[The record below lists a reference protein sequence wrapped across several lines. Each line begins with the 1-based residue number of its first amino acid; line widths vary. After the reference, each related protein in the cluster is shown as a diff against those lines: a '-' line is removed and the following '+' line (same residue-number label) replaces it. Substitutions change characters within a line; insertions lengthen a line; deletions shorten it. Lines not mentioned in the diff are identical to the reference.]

1 MVSNDCKEKCRD
13 FGMLV
18 ENIICMADCYEEP
31 IEKFRKSMFYK
42 PEFEDKEKIILDMI
56 DTSNRVSE
64 EIKLLSIE
72 DLKKLQDEYGIE
84 LIGYTDMLAT
94 ALNLLQV
101 LENRLYKMSSKEIGF
116 EEFDE
121 SLKRISEMVILLKK
135 YSDKKDA
142 VKYLMEQTG
151 LSEQECSFAYDFFI
165 TMFDKKYYYR

>member
-94 ALNLLQV
+94 AL
-101 LENRLYKMSSKEIGF
+101 RKEPYF
-116 EEFDE
+116 
-121 SLKRISEMVILLKK
+121 KT
-135 YSDKKDA
+135 
-142 VKYLMEQTG
+142 Q
-151 LSEQECSFAYDFFI
+151 
-165 TMFDKKYYYR
+165 

>member
-72 DLKKLQDEYGIE
+72 DLSKLQDGYGIE

-94 ALNLLQV
+94 ALRREPYSNKYKCDAIMSIVLDMLHRELRDDKVYQRLAEGVEHENVQV
-101 LENRLYKMSSKEIGF
+101 
-116 EEFDE
+116 
-121 SLKRISEMVILLKK
+121 
-135 YSDKKDA
+135 
-142 VKYLMEQTG
+142 
-151 LSEQECSFAYDFFI
+151 
-165 TMFDKKYYYR
+165 

>member
-42 PEFEDKEKIILDMI
+42 PEFEDKEILDMI
-56 DTSNRVSE
+56 DTSNRVSK

-94 ALNLLQV
+94 AL
-101 LENRLYKMSSKEIGF
+101 RKEP
-116 EEFDE
+116 
-121 SLKRISEMVILLKK
+121 
-135 YSDKKDA
+135 YSNNE
-142 VKYLMEQTG
+142 VKYKCDAIMSIVLDMLHRELREDSVYQRLAEG
-151 LSEQECSFAYDFFI
+151 VEHENVQV
-165 TMFDKKYYYR
+165 

>member
-1 MVSNDCKEKCRD
+1 MNQKKIGLFIAKCR
-13 FGMLV
+13 
-18 ENIICMADCYEEP
+18 
-31 IEKFRKSMFYK
+31 K
-42 PEFEDKEKIILDMI
+42 
-56 DTSNRVSE
+56 T
-64 EIKLLSIE
+64 
-72 DLKKLQDEYGIE
+72 KKLTQMELAEKLGVSDRSISNWENGICLPDASLYRPLCDVLGITINELFAGEFISDEQYKMVA
-84 LIGYTDMLAT
+84 DN
-94 ALNLLQV
+94 NLLQV

>member
-56 DTSNRVSE
+56 DTSNRVSK

-94 ALNLLQV
+94 AL
-101 LENRLYKMSSKEIGF
+101 RKEP
-116 EEFDE
+116 
-121 SLKRISEMVILLKK
+121 
-135 YSDKKDA
+135 YSNNE
-142 VKYLMEQTG
+142 VKYKCDAIMSIVLDMLHRELREDSVYQR
-151 LSEQECSFAYDFFI
+151 FAEGVEHENVQV
-165 TMFDKKYYYR
+165 

>member
-13 FGMLV
+13 FGMLI
-18 ENIICMADCYEEP
+18 ENIICMADCYEET

-64 EIKLLSIE
+64 EIKLLPIE

-94 ALNLLQV
+94 AL
-101 LENRLYKMSSKEIGF
+101 RKEP
-116 EEFDE
+116 
-121 SLKRISEMVILLKK
+121 
-135 YSDKKDA
+135 YSNNE
-142 VKYLMEQTG
+142 VKYKCDAIMSIVLDMLHRELREDSVYQRLAEG
-151 LSEQECSFAYDFFI
+151 VEHENVQV
-165 TMFDKKYYYR
+165 

>member
-94 ALNLLQV
+94 ALRKEPYLTYCDTYPVVMRCASLQLELNLL
-101 LENRLYKMSSKEIGF
+101 YAF
-116 EEFDE
+116 
-121 SLKRISEMVILLKK
+121 LL
-135 YSDKKDA
+135 
-142 VKYLMEQTG
+142 
-151 LSEQECSFAYDFFI
+151 
-165 TMFDKKYYYR
+165 

>member
-56 DTSNRVSE
+56 YTSNRISE

-72 DLKKLQDEYGIE
+72 DLRKLQDGYGIE

-94 ALNLLQV
+94 ALRREPYIEQLV
-101 LENRLYKMSSKEIGF
+101 R
-116 EEFDE
+116 
-121 SLKRISEMVILLKK
+121 SLMP
-135 YSDKKDA
+135 
-142 VKYLMEQTG
+142 
-151 LSEQECSFAYDFFI
+151 I
-165 TMFDKKYYYR
+165 T

>member
-1 MVSNDCKEKCRD
+1 MGSNDCKEKCRD

-94 ALNLLQV
+94 ALRK
-101 LENRLYKMSSKEIGF
+101 ELYSNNE
-116 EEFDE
+116 
-121 SLKRISEMVILLKK
+121 
-135 YSDKKDA
+135 
-142 VKYLMEQTG
+142 VKYKCDAIMSIVLDILHRELREDSVYQRLAEG
-151 LSEQECSFAYDFFI
+151 VEHENVQV
-165 TMFDKKYYYR
+165 

>member
-42 PEFEDKEKIILDMI
+42 PEFEDKVKIILDMI

-94 ALNLLQV
+94 AL
-101 LENRLYKMSSKEIGF
+101 RKEP
-116 EEFDE
+116 
-121 SLKRISEMVILLKK
+121 
-135 YSDKKDA
+135 YSNKE
-142 VKYLMEQTG
+142 VKYKCDAIMSIVLDMLHRELREDSVYQRLAEG
-151 LSEQECSFAYDFFI
+151 VEHENVQV
-165 TMFDKKYYYR
+165 